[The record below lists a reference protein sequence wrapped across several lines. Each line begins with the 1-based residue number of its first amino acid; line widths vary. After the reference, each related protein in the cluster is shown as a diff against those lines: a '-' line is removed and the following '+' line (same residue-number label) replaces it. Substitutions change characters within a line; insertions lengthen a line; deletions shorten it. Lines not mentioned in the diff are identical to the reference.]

1 MAERRRMYKSRSNRI
16 VAGVCGGVAEFFE
29 IDPMIIRLLWIL
41 SIFLGGA
48 GLALYVVAMFI
59 MPTNPSEAA
68 SASLSNA
75 PRYTW
80 GFALIGIGALLV
92 LYNLG
97 VVPFLWLGGF
107 SWRIIFAT
115 MLIAIGAVLVFSHF
129 RKRVRP
135 AETGDE
141 KTDRPSEPRRLY
153 RSIRDRKIFGVCG
166 GLGEYFEIDPTIV
179 RLVFVF
185 VTLYSFGFGIL
196 AYIILA
202 IVTPEEYFHVTAV

>member
-1 MAERRRMYKSRSNRI
+1 MTVRRRLYESRSNRM
-16 VAGVCGGVAEFFE
+16 VAGVCGGVAEFFD
-29 IDPMIIRLLWIL
+29 IDPTIVRLLWIL
-41 SIFLGGA
+41 SIFIGGA
-48 GLALYVVAMFI
+48 GLILYIVAMFI
-59 MPTNPSEAA
+59 MPTNPSKAA
-68 SASLSNA
+68 SPSLSNT
-75 PRYTW
+75 PRYIW
-80 GFALIGIGALLV
+80 GFVLIGIGTLLV

-97 VVPFLWLGGF
+97 IVPFLWLGGF

-129 RKRVRP
+129 RERVRP

-141 KTDRPSEPRRLY
+141 NTDRSSVRRRLY

-202 IVTPEEYFHVTAV
+202 IVTPEEHFHVTAV